1 MEPYQVKRI
10 LGDLDSIEA
19 GIRRPLAWNV
29 YHTVIRRLV
38 EEVEGVPKDWD
49 SLKVQLATALRNSG
63 KIASIKLYRK
73 AVGGG
78 LKEAKELI
86 EALMVRP
93 TSAWDKVIVDFY
105 QNNPYPTPSIISLP
119 WSRRK
124 SKRKGIVA
132 KVKKPRLRHREKPK
146 SKKRKATN

>member
-63 KIASIKLYRK
+63 KIASIKLYRTL
-73 AVGGG
+73 A
-78 LKEAKELI
+78 E
-86 EALMVRP
+86 
-93 TSAWDKVIVDFY
+93 
-105 QNNPYPTPSIISLP
+105 
-119 WSRRK
+119 
-124 SKRKGIVA
+124 
-132 KVKKPRLRHREKPK
+132 
-146 SKKRKATN
+146 